1 MSSPD
6 AFYGYLAGHFA
17 DADLLG
23 QTDEQAAVAEVTAE
37 TRGTYTQVLTQARKV
52 LAAPTL
58 EWKRIGGSANR
69 YFKSEA
75 ETRAWLTRMVDLLEG
90 RLKEL

>member
-1 MSSPD
+1 MSSRD
-6 AFYGYLAGHFA
+6 TFYGYLAAHFS

-23 QTDEQAAVAEVTAE
+23 QTDEQAAVAEVSVEARDTYNEILAE
-37 TRGTYTQVLTQARKV
+37 GRRV

-69 YFKSEA
+69 YFESEA
-75 ETRAWLTRMVDLLEG
+75 ETRAWLTRMIDLLEA
-90 RLKEL
+90 RLEQL

>member
-1 MSSPD
+1 MSTLD
-6 AFYGYLAGHFA
+6 AFYGYLAAHFS

-23 QTDEQAAVAEVTAE
+23 QTDEQAAVAEVSAE
-37 TRGTYTQVLTQARKV
+37 SRQAYLEILAQGRRV

-69 YFKSEA
+69 YFESETEA
-75 ETRAWLTRMVDLLEG
+75 RAWLTRMMNLLEA
-90 RLKEL
+90 RLEQL